1 MKQIVNAA
9 AYYFYFYFTFDKG
22 KVYSCFAA
30 K

>member
-9 AYYFYFYFTFDKG
+9 AYYFYFYFTFEKG